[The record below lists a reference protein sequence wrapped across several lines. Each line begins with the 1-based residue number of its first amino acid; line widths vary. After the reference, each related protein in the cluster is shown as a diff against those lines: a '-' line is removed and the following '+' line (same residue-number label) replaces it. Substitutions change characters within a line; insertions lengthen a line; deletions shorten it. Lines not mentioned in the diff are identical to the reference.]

1 MALYMNYLLSSSTSL
16 HDDLGQ
22 WKGMMKLKDK
32 VVEEEDNEGDFFFKL
47 SFKQRLNRQK
57 PPSNP
62 SPPKAKQNRK

>member
-32 VVEEEDNEGDFFFKL
+32 VVEEEDNEGDFFF
-47 SFKQRLNRQK
+47 
-57 PPSNP
+57 
-62 SPPKAKQNRK
+62 